1 MVSRKPSEAP
11 IAIIGMACIYP
22 GAPDLARYWDNIV
35 HGVDAITEVPE
46 ARWPA
51 RYYDPQSSAV
61 DRFYCRRGGF
71 VDDYVD
77 FDPLQYGVM
86 PKAAAAADPDQL
98 LSLRVGSEAL
108 ADAGYLT
115 RDFPRHKA
123 GVIIGRG
130 NYLSAGTLRLEQHVR
145 QVEQTL
151 QTLRDLLPDISSE
164 QLQQVRDQLRSK
176 LDYYGPDVAL
186 GMIPNLVASRLAN
199 RLDLRGPAYTV
210 DAACASS
217 LLAVEQACSSL
228 RSGQTDF
235 MLAGGLHFTHDL
247 TFWATFCQLGAL
259 SRSQQ
264 VRPFSID
271 ADGILAGEGIG
282 MLVLRR
288 LEDAVAAGDRIYA
301 VINGVASSSD
311 GRSSSLLAPAVA
323 GQRLALERAWQQTDL
338 VPAHLGLIEAHGTGT
353 PTGDQSELETLRDF
367 FGAWQSDAPRPVL
380 GSVKSM
386 IGHTMPAA
394 GVAGLIKA
402 ALAIHHGVLPPTLH
416 CEAPHPLLQQ
426 TRFRVLARQEA
437 WADTEQLRIAGVNAF
452 GFGGINAHVVL
463 SEYRSSAFLPAQSV
477 QSAPLTATLPPG
489 ASQLARLP
497 EVVLLA
503 ADSQEALIEA
513 LRERRWLSGAALGRW
528 RLVIIE
534 PNDKRLELAEK
545 IVAKGQPWHG
555 RNQIYFSGAGL
566 LTQGGKLA
574 FVFPGVDSLFEPQAA
589 DVAEFFGLPLSG
601 HCQSADPAIELFR
614 VVLGLNQFNHLMF
627 QALTA
632 LGIQA
637 DGMAGHSIGEFSA
650 MAAGGMLTQER
661 VAAVMG
667 VLENDPSTLSVP
679 DVVFLAAACGADQAA
694 RVITDLDDV
703 CISHDNCPRQVILC
717 GRRLAI
723 ETAAQR
729 LVEQDVLC
737 QQLPFVSGFHSPM
750 FAAHMQQYR
759 DFYADTDLV
768 EPGVPVWSA
777 TTAAL
782 FPRDMAAKKQLALDH
797 LIQPVRFREL
807 VEHMHDDGY
816 RGFIQVGT
824 GSLVGFIDDAL
835 KHRPHLAISANVAK
849 RSGMAQLVHMVAAL
863 WVEGLEQGR
872 QLLGLSVADDLS
884 SGARGMPHP
893 PVSGRSPHAQ
903 RLRLGVPL
911 VKLDQPLD
919 YRAGYGV
926 ASGVPAI
933 SAASGDPLQL
943 LFQETL
949 QSMQLASQEVYH
961 LWQQRRQQHGQS
973 LTASLQ
979 GSGNPAWQASAAA
992 APTAP
997 DAHSSA
1003 VTPPAASPLVQPAP
1017 FKSRLRRH
1025 LDVSGQMCYL
1035 VDHALY
1041 PQRPGWPELA
1051 DSFPVVPL
1059 TMEIELLREAIE
1071 TQLPGYLVVR
1081 FEQVRAYNW
1090 LVVDQPRDITIHMEM
1105 REFPLLEVSIEG
1117 HIEARAIISTHY
1129 AASLEEAEP
1138 GERGERP
1145 FTALTRPRSTQIDA
1159 AALYRDGWMFHGPA
1173 YQGVVELSHIA
1184 DDGIDGR
1191 VRVASGKG
1199 ALLDNMGQLAG
1210 YWVMEQEVDVLAMP
1224 IRVEQIRFHAPPPP
1238 LGAEFACQVRVRWLD
1253 EASCVSDL
1261 RLLDGQG
1268 QVLVAI
1274 SGWQTR
1280 RYPMDRAFFLASK
1293 QVEQRLV
1300 AEELQA
1306 GVVLFHDAYDTALVR
1321 DYLARRFISQP
1332 ELTTYEAL
1340 PPRRRRQWLNGR
1352 VAAKDAVR
1360 SYLWHKHGAHTL
1372 YPKEL
1377 LIDNASSGQPQV
1389 TTHVTEAFVERLQV
1403 SIAHKDKLAI
1413 AMVAE
1418 HPVGVDIER
1427 IEARSDEFMALAL
1440 TESEQAL
1447 LPQEARDEWLTRCWV
1462 AKEALA
1468 KCRGSG
1474 LEGQPRKFEVQE
1486 IDGQKLRVNEQW
1498 VTTQKLDQYII
1509 GWTL

>member
-1 MVSRKPSEAP
+1 MVSRKPSEVP
-11 IAIIGMACIYP
+11 VAIIGMACIYP
-22 GAPDLARYWDNIV
+22 GAPDLAHYWDNIV
-35 HGVDAITEVPE
+35 RAVDAISEVPE

-51 RYYDPQSSAV
+51 RYYDPASTEV

-115 RDFPRHKA
+115 RDFPRDKA
-123 GVIIGRG
+123 GVILGRG

-151 QTLRDLLPDISSE
+151 QTLRDLLPDITTA
-164 QLQQVRDQLRSK
+164 QLHQVRDQIRSK

-186 GMIPNLVASRLAN
+186 GMIPNLAASRLAN

-259 SRSQQ
+259 SRSQM
-264 VRPFSID
+264 VRPFSVD

-288 LEDAVAAGDRIYA
+288 LDDALAAGDRIYA
-301 VINGVASSSD
+301 VINGAASSSD

-323 GQRLALERAWQQTDL
+323 GQRLALERAWQQTEFS
-338 VPAHLGLIEAHGTGT
+338 PAQLGLVEAHGTGT
-353 PTGDQSELETLRDF
+353 PTGDLAELETLRDF
-367 FGAWQSDAPRPVL
+367 FGTWQGDAPRPVL

-394 GVAGLIKA
+394 GVAGIIKA
-402 ALAIHHGVLPPTLH
+402 ALAIHHAVLPPTLH
-416 CEAPHPLLQQ
+416 CERPHPLLQQ
-426 TRFRVLARQEA
+426 TRFRVLAAQEP
-437 WADTEQLRIAGVNAF
+437 WLSTGQPRIAAVNAF

-463 SEYRSSAFLPAQSV
+463 SEYRGETFLPAV
-477 QSAPLTATLPPG
+477 ATTGLPKFAVALG
-489 ASQLARLP
+489 KRQQAMLP
-497 EVVLLA
+497 KVVVL
-503 ADSQEALIEA
+503 SSETQEGLLSA
-513 LRERRWLSGAALGRW
+513 LRERHWQSSSSAGHW
-528 RLVIIE
+528 RLVIVE
-534 PNDKRLELAEK
+534 PDDKRLELAEK
-545 IVAKGQPWHG
+545 IVTKGQAWHG
-555 RNQIYFSGAGL
+555 RNQIYFSADGL
-566 LTQGGKLA
+566 LSRGGKLA
-574 FVFPGVDSLFEPQAA
+574 FMFPGVDSLFEPQVA
-589 DVAEFFGLPLSG
+589 DVAEFFDLPLSE
-601 HCQSADPAIELFR
+601 HCQRADPAVELFR
-614 VVLGLNQFNHLMF
+614 VVLGLNKFNHLMF
-627 QALTA
+627 QALSA

-667 VLENDPSTLSVP
+667 VLENDPATLSVP
-679 DVVFLAAACGADQAA
+679 DVVFLAAACGAEQAA
-694 RVITDLDDV
+694 QVIADLDDI
-703 CISHDNCPRQVILC
+703 CISHDNCPHQLILC
-717 GRRLAI
+717 GRIGAI
-723 ETAAQR
+723 ETAARR
-729 LVEQDVLC
+729 LLEQNVLS

-750 FAAHMQQYR
+750 FADHLQQYR
-759 DFYADTDLV
+759 DFYAETELV
-768 EPGVPVWSA
+768 EPQVPVWSA

-797 LIQPVRFREL
+797 LVQPVRFREL
-807 VEHMHDDGY
+807 LEHMYADGY
-816 RGFIQVGT
+816 RAFIQVGT
-824 GSLVGFIDDAL
+824 GSLVGFIDDTL
-835 KHRPHLAISANVAK
+835 KHQPHLAISANIAK
-849 RSGMAQLVHMVAAL
+849 RSGMAQLTHLVAAL
-863 WVEGLEQGR
+863 WVEGCEQGR
-872 QLLGLSVADDLS
+872 QLLGLPGVAAS
-884 SGARGMPHP
+884 APAQRTAPAAPSAPAARFGTH
-893 PVSGRSPHAQ
+893 SQ

-911 VKLDQPLD
+911 VKLDQPLG
-919 YRAGYGV
+919 YRFQQGV
-926 ASGVPAI
+926 GFAPP
-933 SAASGDPLQL
+933 AASALAGDPLQQV
-943 LFQETL
+943 FQETL
-949 QSMQLASQEVYH
+949 LSIQQASQDVH
-961 LWQQRRQQHGQS
+961 MAWQQRLQQRGLVRQQ
-973 LTASLQ
+973 
-979 GSGNPAWQASAAA
+979 
-992 APTAP
+992 AP
-997 DAHSSA
+997 
-1003 VTPPAASPLVQPAP
+1003 VAASPAIHAPAVCQSPPLVQPAP
-1017 FKSRLRRH
+1017 FRTRIRRR
-1025 LDVSGQMCYL
+1025 LDVLGEMHYL
-1035 VDHALY
+1035 ADHALY
-1041 PQRPGWPELA
+1041 PQRPGWPNLA

-1059 TMEIELLREAIE
+1059 TMEVELLREAIE

-1081 FEQVRAYNW
+1081 FEQVRAFSW
-1090 LVVDQPRDITIHMEM
+1090 LVVDEPRDITIHMEL
-1105 REFPLLEVSIEG
+1105 RDFPLVEVSIEG

-1129 AASLEEAEP
+1129 SASLEEAEP

-1145 FTALTRPRSTQIDA
+1145 FTALTHPRATQVTA
-1159 AALYRDGWMFHGPA
+1159 AELYRDGWMFHGPA
-1173 YQGVVELSHIA
+1173 YQGVLELTRIA

-1210 YWVMEQEVDVLAMP
+1210 YWVMEQDMDILAMP
-1224 IRVEQIRFHAPPPP
+1224 IRVEQIRFHAPIPA
-1238 LGAEFACQVRVRWLD
+1238 LGKEFNCQVRVRWLD
-1253 EASCVSDL
+1253 GASCVSDL
-1261 RLLDGQG
+1261 RLLDEHG

-1332 ELTTYEAL
+1332 ELVAYEAL

-1360 SYLWHKHGAHTL
+1360 SYLWHKHGATPL
-1372 YPKEL
+1372 YPKEF
-1377 LIDNASSGQPQV
+1377 LISNAASGQPEV
-1389 TTHVTEAFVERLQV
+1389 KAHVTQAFTGRLQV
-1403 SIAHKDKLAI
+1403 SIAHKDTLAI

-1427 IEARSDEFMALAL
+1427 IETRSDEFMALAL
-1440 TESEQAL
+1440 TEAEQAL
-1447 LPQEARDEWLTRCWV
+1447 LPQDARDEWLTRCWV

-1468 KCRGSG
+1468 KCGGSG

-1498 VTTQKLDQYII
+1498 VITQKLDQYII